1 MTKKFMNFRKL
12 KEFKKQKTLK
22 ILSNMTFNK
31 KIVIIY
37 LNNKNKKYQIN
48 MNK

>member
-12 KEFKKQKTLK
+12 KESKKQRNLK